1 MVSHEPHAPASPH
14 PVSETAESE
23 RKAALDRVTAALDT
37 GALTPHELDRL
48 LSRALGHP
56 GAAGRPAPSSVVSTL
71 GAIVVFGGVAIA
83 YGTLFLDMPHA
94 LRLTTPFAFPL
105 VALAAFA
112 VLRRRS
118 AAPWLQ
124 ETAAYVVYASL
135 GGACVTTGGE
145 AGWLGDDRIAAPYV
159 IACAVLG
166 IAVAAGMFAGA
177 RIPRMFAVGLGIAV
191 PALGLGLAHLMGV
204 SSAGTMAWVVL
215 GEAGAATAAAVVLH
229 RGGRPEWRY
238 AAYWA
243 MLGAWAASVVGASS
257 AGPEQFSAWHVVL
270 IAAVVAALIAATTR
284 GLTMLVW
291 IAALAGLQWLQMI
304 CVVVGSATNSAFA
317 VILAGLGLVG
327 LGIAVKRAAERA
339 RPVT

>member
-1 MVSHEPHAPASPH
+1 MVSHEIHAPASPRR
-14 PVSETAESE
+14 VSATAQAE
-23 RKAALDRVTAALDT
+23 RGAALDRCAAALET
-37 GALTPHELDRL
+37 GALTPQELDRL
-48 LSRALGHP
+48 LSRALGRP
-56 GAAGRPAPSSVVSTL
+56 RPAGRPAPSAVVSTL

-83 YGTLFLDMPHA
+83 YGTVFLDMPHA

-105 VALAAFA
+105 VALGAFA
-112 VLRRRS
+112 VLWRRP

-135 GGACVTTGGE
+135 GGACVATGGE
-145 AGWLGDDRIAAPYV
+145 GGWLGDDRIAAPYV

-166 IAVAAGMFAGA
+166 IAVAAGVFAGA

-191 PALGLGLAHLMGV
+191 PALGLGIAHLMGV

-215 GEAGAATAAAVVLH
+215 AEAGAAAAAAVVLH
-229 RGGRPEWRY
+229 RRGRPEWRY

-243 MLGAWAASVVGASS
+243 MLGAWAASVAGAVSG
-257 AGPEQFSAWHVVL
+257 GPEQLSAWHVVL
-270 IAAVVAALIAATTR
+270 IAAVVAALVVATTR
-284 GLTMLVW
+284 GVAMLVW

-327 LGIAVKRAAERA
+327 LGIAVKRATERA